1 MKNLAQLPSLG
12 EYSFTQNFGI
22 DPIGVCHADDLIY
35 LWGLPTWPIGT
46 LNDADEEMRSLM
58 TTVWTNFA
66 KVSHAR
72 DKKYQFHQVSW
83 FISHSYKDIEA

>member
-1 MKNLAQLPSLG
+1 MKNISQLPSLG

-46 LNDADEEMRSLM
+46 LNEADEEMRSMM

-66 KVSHAR
+66 KVSC
-72 DKKYQFHQVSW
+72 
-83 FISHSYKDIEA
+83 

>member
-1 MKNLAQLPSLG
+1 MSIYSIFLKFSIFEKTCPISFLIG
-12 EYSFTQNFGI
+12 EYSFSQNFGI

-46 LNDADEEMRSLM
+46 LNDADEEMRSMM

-66 KVSHAR
+66 KVSC
-72 DKKYQFHQVSW
+72 
-83 FISHSYKDIEA
+83 